1 MQNQTEIYPHAPLL
15 ETIFEIR
22 FPGELSVECRRDVF
36 YESVRSRF
44 PILRVP
50 LPVPGEPRALQ
61 PYEFESDD
69 GSDKLMVSLNS
80 FAYSTKRYRGFG
92 TFKEVALEY
101 VMEFGEMFKL
111 AKIHRT
117 GLRYINV
124 IPFTREEGLV
134 PLEHYLTLNLN
145 LANRNLLGF
154 KDFSVAL
161 ATPANPGMLTVRI
174 GTISNPQGEALLLD
188 FDFARE
194 KDLDLAKIA
203 EYLQESHDFTKRFF
217 EELIT
222 DNYQRLMRGEVVT

>member
-1 MQNQTEIYPHAPLL
+1 
-15 ETIFEIR
+15 
-22 FPGELSVECRRDVF
+22 
-36 YESVRSRF
+36 
-44 PILRVP
+44 
-50 LPVPGEPRALQ
+50 
-61 PYEFESDD
+61 
-69 GSDKLMVSLNS
+69 MVSVNS

-92 TFKEVALEY
+92 IFKEVALEY

-117 GLRYINV
+117 GLRYVNV

-134 PLEHYLTLNLN
+134 PLEHYLTLSLN
-145 LANRNLLGF
+145 LPNRNSLAF

-174 GTISNPQGEALLLD
+174 GIISNPQGEALLLD

-203 EYLQESHDFTKRFF
+203 DYLQESHDFTKRFF

-222 DNYQRLMRGEVVT
+222 DNYKRLMRGEVVT